1 MIVDMYTIN
10 LKKIGLNQF
19 FFSFFLFLYV
29 QSRSSQ
35 PINHFISLADKL
47 FSPITTHWWQNNQT
61 HFLVGFS
68 LKPLQRIGITSIM
81 DMLSLTPTPFN
92 TCFHMTILPFSG
104 GQFLPLKT
112 DLQSGWENKLKFHKF
127 MKYADTIKKD
137 LMKLGKYYSKSN
149 DKPVYIL
156 VLSKLLDA
164 DCMMGLIVSSAL
176 PSLQACIY

>member
-1 MIVDMYTIN
+1 
-10 LKKIGLNQF
+10 
-19 FFSFFLFLYV
+19 
-29 QSRSSQ
+29 
-35 PINHFISLADKL
+35 
-47 FSPITTHWWQNNQT
+47 
-61 HFLVGFS
+61 
-68 LKPLQRIGITSIM
+68 
-81 DMLSLTPTPFN
+81 
-92 TCFHMTILPFSG
+92 
-104 GQFLPLKT
+104 
-112 DLQSGWENKLKFHKF
+112 